1 MEINE
6 ILSFK
11 DLMKLLNI
19 TSNKLTRLTKQGLPY
34 VPLGG
39 EIKIFLRSSVLQWLK
54 NREK

>member
-6 ILSFK
+6 VLSFK

-19 TSNKLTRLTKQGLPY
+19 SGNKLTRLTRQGLPF
-34 VPLGG
+34 VSLGG
-39 EIKIFLRSSVLQWLK
+39 NRKIFLRDSVLQWLK